1 MSILGGGGDYYESV
15 AYDAR
20 DSNSPHFYL
29 TTDSYDGQ
37 LIQFSPDEKFVSN
50 AVQTGSYW
58 PILSYPG
65 SKKYLVLDPEHGTFI
80 WSSSL
85 SRGQISAS
93 EHFPNSEGIDV
104 RDGLLFFTSK
114 RKKRLYILDLDGGT
128 YIESSTESGAFNNQ
142 PDQIAR
148 VIGAGNDSI
157 LYFCED
163 GGADCGVHGRS
174 SDGKYFT
181 ILEGLEYATETTG
194 LAFSP
199 DNMRMYVSFQSN
211 PGHIF
216 EIRREDG
223 LPFDGATLDIKY
235 HEN

>member
-1 MSILGGGGDYYESV
+1 MQGGGGDSYESV

-20 DSNSPHFYL
+20 DSSRPHFFL
-29 TTDSYDGQ
+29 TTDSYDGHL
-37 LIQFSPDEKFVSN
+37 LIRFSPDEGIVMHAIESD
-50 AVQTGSYW
+50 SYW
-58 PILSYPG
+58 PILSSSG
-65 SKKYLVLDPEHGTFI
+65 SKKYLVLDPEDGTFI
-80 WSSSL
+80 WSSGL
-85 SRGQISAS
+85 SDGQISAS
-93 EHFPNSEGIDV
+93 KHFQNSEGIDV
-104 RDGLLFFTSK
+104 RDGMLYFTSK
-114 RKKRLYILDLDGGT
+114 TNKRLYILDLDAGT
-128 YIESSTESGAFNNQ
+128 YTESSTESGAFNNQ

-163 GGADCGVHGRS
+163 GGADCGVHGRN

-181 ILEGLEYATETTG
+181 ILEGLDYATETTG

-199 DNMRMYVSFQSN
+199 DNKHMYVSFQSN

-216 EIRREDG
+216 EISREDG